1 MRRVGTI
8 TSSVGFIFIGIW
20 LMLRNFSYD
29 VSVEMIKWWPVLIIL
44 FGVEIIFLN
53 NMKKENEK
61 VGFNFLIIPLTI
73 IFIGI
78 NAFVFVEGKVPKDY
92 NIFKDGLSGAS
103 VVFDDINFMNNEK
116 KIETEKVLESFGKK
130 IVFDTNNA
138 DIEVKKSEDGKV
150 RLKLDIYVDKSDK
163 RDSYEIKENKL
174 KDGYEFSIKESSVK
188 GVSGEIY
195 IPENMDIDIKANNLK
210 FNSEEYKTANN
221 LKIDCNNANIYVG
234 DSKNLNIKANNGLI
248 EGANSNVA
256 NVVMNNG
263 KVSFN
268 GDVKKGIIKVNNGE
282 VNVDNKQ
289 CEDLN
294 IGINLGS
301 VNINTSDN
309 NLTAALKI
317 NQGKVR
323 LNDEDKINS
332 NLSKTLGNGAG
343 KLNVDVKTGSINVE
357 TGEW

>member
-1 MRRVGTI
+1 MRKVGTI

-29 VSVEMIKWWPVLIIL
+29 ISVEMIKWWPVLIIL
-44 FGVEIIFLN
+44 FGAEIIILN
-53 NMKKENEK
+53 NMKRENEK

-78 NAFVFVEGKVPKDY
+78 NSFVFVESKIPKDS
-92 NIFKDGLSGAS
+92 NIFKDGLS
-103 VVFDDINFMNNEK
+103 VVFDDIDFTNNERGIK
-116 KIETEKVLESFGKK
+116 TEKVLEPFGKK

-150 RLKLDIYVDKSDK
+150 RLELNVYVNKNDK

-174 KDGYEFSIKESSVK
+174 KDGYEFSITESSVK

-210 FNSEEYKTANN
+210 FDSEDYKTANS
-221 LKIDCNNANIYVG
+221 LKIDCNNAGIHLG

-256 NVVMNNG
+256 NVIMNNG

-268 GDVKKGIIKVNNGE
+268 GDVREGTIKVNNGE
-282 VNVDNKQ
+282 INVDNKQ
-289 CEDLN
+289 CKDLN
-294 IGINLGS
+294 IDMNLGS

-317 NQGKVR
+317 NQGKIR
-323 LNDEDKINS
+323 LNDEDKVNS

-343 KLNVDVKTGSINVE
+343 KLNVDVKIGSIDIE